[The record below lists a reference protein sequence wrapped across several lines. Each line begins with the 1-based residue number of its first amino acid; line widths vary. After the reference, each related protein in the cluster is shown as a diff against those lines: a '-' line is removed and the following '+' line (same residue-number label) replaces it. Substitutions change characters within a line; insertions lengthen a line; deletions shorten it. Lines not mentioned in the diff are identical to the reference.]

1 MKIKKINTIPNGQ
14 FIIFTMFIMLILT
27 LVIGIVLI
35 PSRESIGAFVFSMIF
50 VLAIINYIS
59 TKHLN
64 YIYFSS
70 EEIRH
75 KKEKFQWENVFITM
89 KHSKP
94 KFSRNSFDYYIYF
107 SNHYLT
113 EEEIKS
119 KEIKKKGLY
128 LVLTKKRAEYILPH
142 YQKEVKILSC
152 SPCAK
157 IILEIVTNH
166 NEIIKRCNKNDDR

>member
-75 KKEKFQWENVFITM
+75 KK
-89 KHSKP
+89 
-94 KFSRNSFDYYIYF
+94 
-107 SNHYLT
+107 
-113 EEEIKS
+113 
-119 KEIKKKGLY
+119 
-128 LVLTKKRAEYILPH
+128 
-142 YQKEVKILSC
+142 
-152 SPCAK
+152 
-157 IILEIVTNH
+157 
-166 NEIIKRCNKNDDR
+166 KNFNGKMFL